1 MATLDAELIVPP
13 APLEASQVAKP
24 AELANEPVTTATA
37 RVAIEQ
43 RVGIVR
49 RSVR

>member
-13 APLEASQVAKP
+13 NPIEAAQVAKP
-24 AELANEPVTTATA
+24 AELANEAVTAATA
-37 RVAIEQ
+37 RIAIEQ
-43 RVGIVR
+43 RAGIVQ